1 MGTPP
6 ASFFSP
12 FSQIIELTTVDGS
25 DLELGEP
32 IGRTVY
38 GSAPYRTS
46 ELWGFFFG
54 IGGPITQI
62 DAGHRPPVEA
72 VDSARIAT
80 ASAGY
85 LDYGND
91 EFGVFATIDRTFLE
105 YLLKQSIWIAA
116 FGLVVGVL
124 VWLALSRGL
133 AGPSGRDLA
142 ILVGAAAAVPFVLL
156 PVVQVGTDR
165 RDLRRLRR
173 AVGGGAHPR
182 PDVRTLR
189 SGSGIAPDRRGRRP
203 RGDGARRPPRR
214 PLHDLSG
221 AVSR

>member
-1 MGTPP
+1 MPIKRRDLLALLIVLGGVIASLVVWDYGKVDLGMTIEADTHGLTDPPGVLVTEVTPDGN
-6 ASFFSP
+6 ADRSEFSP

-25 DLELGEP
+25 DIELGEP

-54 IGGPITQI
+54 IGGPITELGA
-62 DAGHRPPVEA
+62 DHRPPVEA
-72 VDSARIAT
+72 VDAARIAT

-85 LDYGND
+85 LDYLND
-91 EFGVFATIDRTFLE
+91 ELGVFATIDRTFLE

-116 FGLVVGVL
+116 FGLVIGVL

-133 AGPSGRDLA
+133 AGPAGRDLA

-156 PVVQVGTDR
+156 
-165 RDLRRLRR
+165 
-173 AVGGGAHPR
+173 
-182 PDVRTLR
+182 
-189 SGSGIAPDRRGRRP
+189 
-203 RGDGARRPPRR
+203 
-214 PLHDLSG
+214 
-221 AVSR
+221 